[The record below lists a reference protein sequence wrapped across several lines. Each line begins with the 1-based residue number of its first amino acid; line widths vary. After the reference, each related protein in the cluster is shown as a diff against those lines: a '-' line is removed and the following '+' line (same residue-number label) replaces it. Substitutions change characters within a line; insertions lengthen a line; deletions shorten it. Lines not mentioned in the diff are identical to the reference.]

1 MSIAPKCASASTKD
15 SFKRLPEVQAET
27 TNSSLAYIP
36 MYYLWTSATSVSKMT
51 NCVEQVLNPCSLT
64 LGKKQAY
71 LVVPNGSRSQAFYS
85 AKISWQIAYTD
96 ISPANTK
103 PPKHSYATKR
113 TQCRYCGVQI
123 IKACGTY
130 RASIATLHAC
140 CTMLK
145 STLTIF
151 LRQSIVHR

>member
-1 MSIAPKCASASTKD
+1 MSIAPKCVSASTKD
-15 SFKRLPEVQAET
+15 SFKKLPEAQAET

-36 MYYLWTSATSVSKMT
+36 MCYLWTLATSVSKMT

-85 AKISWQIAYTD
+85 AKISWLIAYTG
-96 ISPANTK
+96 ILPANTK
-103 PPKHSYATKR
+103 PPKHSFATKR
-113 TQCRYCGVQI
+113 TRCRYCGVQI

-130 RASIATLHAC
+130 RANIVMLHAC
-140 CTMLK
+140 YTMLK

-151 LRQSIVHR
+151 RRRSIARR